1 MKTINIFILIIS
13 VLVVTSCRKH
23 PPKTYTIKGQLLLDC
38 SGIMVANTDLKIIS
52 KSQVFTQGF
61 SAYSETDSNGY
72 FSFNYRGNGGTDI
85 ALLVA
90 GNNILEGIPNNRDI
104 DLGVI
109 YYHPTCNFVF
119 KIVVDNPYPLG
130 DTLKFPSYDFT
141 GNSLYKSMHVFAA
154 PLSFTDTTFYIYN
167 YNDIQIRNYWQLD
180 AINVRIG
187 FSAFHNSADLYKS
200 VGYDTLIPNCNWPP
214 DTLLLVVE

>member
-72 FSFNYRGNGGTDI
+72 FSFNYRRNGGTDI

-104 DLGVI
+104 DLGII

-130 DTLKFPSYDFT
+130 DSVLFPSHNRN
-141 GNSLYKSMHVFAA
+141 GNSHYGYTFKFAA
-154 PLSFTDTTFYIYN
+154 PLSFKDTSIIVNNYSSIEKRIYINQNKVPVHIGYSVYDN
-167 YNDIQIRNYWQLD
+167 ND
-180 AINVRIG
+180 
-187 FSAFHNSADLYKS
+187 SLYKDI
-200 VGYDTLIPNCNWPP
+200 GYDTLIPNCNWPP